1 MNPISVTSVRAALRE
16 DRERV
21 IGILTDA
28 FAADPVARWVWP
40 EELDYLAKF
49 PQFADTFG
57 GRAFAFGSA
66 DVLESCG
73 AALWLPPGVEP
84 DGEQMSSQMET
95 AVEPSRVPDLA
106 ALFEEM
112 ARAHPT
118 EPHWY
123 LPLIGVPPEHQ
134 GNGHGSALLR
144 HALARCDAEQLPA
157 YLESSNPRNIPLYER
172 FGFVLRGRIQA
183 GSSPPMFPMWR
194 DPLRK

>member
-1 MNPISVTSVRAALRE
+1 MDSVRAAQRE

-21 IGILTDA
+21 IQLLTDA

-40 EELDYLAKF
+40 KESDYRARF
-49 PQFADTFG
+49 PQFASAFG

-66 DVLESCG
+66 DLLDIGG

-84 DGEQMSSQMET
+84 DGDQMSAQMET
-95 AVEPSRVPDLA
+95 TVEPSRVPDLA

-123 LPLIGVPPEHQ
+123 LPLIGVPPEQQ
-134 GNGHGSALLR
+134 GRGIGSALLF
-144 HALARCDAEQLPA
+144 HAVARCDAERLPA
-157 YLESSNPRNIPLYER
+157 YLESSNPRNVPLYER
-172 FGFVLRGRIQA
+172 FGFVVRGRIQA
-183 GSSPPMFPMWR
+183 GSSPPMIPMWR
-194 DPLRK
+194 EPVRK